1 MKKITITGMLMLLG
15 LFLISSGIHATN
27 KESIFDD
34 IVTVMEKTTAAGNLP
49 AIIDNA
55 GATRGAGFN
64 GQYVFVASRQNGD
77 HVYYWDVNNPDAA
90 PQELNMTGVVGGTFT
105 VADLTTAGNHIFV
118 SNMAFAGG
126 LFKVY
131 HWNGINS
138 QPSVLLEIP
147 SAPVRLGDAITVI
160 GDPDDQAFLIA
171 SGHGN
176 KDFYFWKIVNGS
188 LESNDPWAVYTLP
201 VDDVTANFSRITESP
216 DGIYVLSGPSMGV
229 YLGWDVDQDDVFD
242 LELHIDA
249 DYFPG
254 WPMYVNVFH
263 YEGGRYLTY
272 MSVTDTGSNVMY
284 VADLSDGDNDFEAF
298 QNMIIDDFTESVIHT
313 VDLGNIPNG
322 NASVSVDVVID
333 SFDNLWMMGFSA
345 GNGFVVQR
353 IGDAGPDGLLLPL
366 METFDG
372 EGEDTPDTWLPV
384 GWASFTLDDDGEE
397 FSWYWSPGPTA
408 DPNGQMR
415 SQSAYQE
422 DGTWYALNPDNWLVT
437 PQLYMSEVSGDEII
451 ELSFKIG
458 TGAQTPGFKLENY
471 SVLISTT
478 NTQPESFTNLWTE
491 TLTADFEQ
499 NVLYL
504 RELDLSE
511 YAGQEV
517 YLAFRHHDVTDMDRL
532 FLDDVF
538 VQVVIPQEPQVADL
552 TLNVRMVVWEELGKF
567 DPAEDFV
574 DVAGT
579 FNNWGE
585 EELLLTPLDDEFLT
599 YTITIPD
606 LEVAE
611 TYFFKFRI
619 NGSWSDDTAEFPSGG
634 PDREV
639 TIVDGENIHTFWYN
653 DDETTTVAE
662 VMESAINL
670 FPNPAQNQV
679 NISSDSNIMEVAVYN
694 VAGQQIY
701 RNIPDSQNHII
712 DLGGYQNGIYMIRI
726 LTPEG
731 LKTLKLQVVK

>member
-1 MKKITITGMLMLLG
+1 MKKFTIPGMLMLLG

-27 KESIFDD
+27 KESIFND
-34 IVTVMEKTTAAGNLP
+34 IVTVMERTTSAGNLP

-64 GQYVFVASRQNGD
+64 GRYIFVASRQDGN
-77 HVYYWDVNNPDAA
+77 HVYYWDVTNPDA
-90 PQELNMTGVVGGTFT
+90 PVQELNISGVTGGTFT
-105 VADLTTAGNHIFV
+105 LADLTAVGNHVFA
-118 SNMAFAGG
+118 SNMVMPG
-126 LFKVY
+126 LFKIY
-131 HWNGINS
+131 HWNGIAAE
-138 QPSVLLEIP
+138 PSVLIEYD
-147 SAPVRLGDAITVI
+147 SGTARLGDAFTVV
-160 GDPDDQAFLIA
+160 GDPDDFALIIV
-171 SGHGN
+171 SQHGGKSFYIWAMEN
-176 KDFYFWKIVNGS
+176 GELDFDEPLVVPFD
-188 LESNDPWAVYTLP
+188 ELP
-201 VDDVTANFSRITESP
+201 ANLDFSRVTFP
-216 DGIYVLSGPSMGV
+216 DGDDEFPIISGPAGV
-229 YLGWDVDQDDVFD
+229 FVIGEDNDIILTIEQSF
-242 LELHIDA
+242 
-249 DYFPG
+249 FPG
-254 WPMYVNVFH
+254 WPMYAQAFT
-263 YEGGRYLTY
+263 YEGGRYFAY
-272 MSVTDTGSNVMY
+272 MHVRDNPAENVMY
-284 VADLSDGDNDFEAF
+284 VLDITDGEDVLEALQILKNGTF
-298 QNMIIDDFTESVIHT
+298 AEKVVHSYDMGSIA
-313 VDLGNIPNG
+313 NG
-322 NASVSVDVVID
+322 NASVSMDVVID
-333 SFDNLWMMGFSA
+333 PFGNLWLMGFAA

-353 IGDAGPDGLLLPL
+353 IGDAGPDGLLLPF

-372 EGEDTPDTWLPV
+372 EGEDTPDTWLPD
-384 GWASFTLDDDGEE
+384 GWTSFTLDDDGEE
-397 FSWYWSPGPTA
+397 FNWYWSPGPTA

-437 PQLYMSEVSGDEII
+437 PQLYMSEISGDEII

-458 TGAQTPGFKLENY
+458 TGAQTPAFKQENY

-478 NTQPESFTNLWTE
+478 DTDPDSFTTLWTE
-491 TLTADFEQ
+491 TLTGDFAQ

-504 RELDLSE
+504 RELDLSN
-511 YAGQEV
+511 YAGQDV
-517 YLAFRHHDVTDMDRL
+517 YLAFRHHDVSDMDRL

-552 TLNVRMVVWEELGKF
+552 TLNVRMVVWEELGIF

-579 FNNWGE
+579 FNDWGGE
-585 EELLLTPLDDEFLT
+585 ELILTPLDDEFLT

-606 LEVAE
+606 LEVGE

-662 VMESAINL
+662 VMENAINL
-670 FPNPAQNQV
+670 FPNPARNQV
-679 NISSDSNIMEVAVYN
+679 NITSGSNIMEVAVYN
-694 VAGQQIY
+694 VAGQQVY
-701 RNIPDSQNHII
+701 RHTPENQNHII
-712 DLGGYQNGIYMIRI
+712 NLNDFNNGIYMVRI

>member
-1 MKKITITGMLMLLG
+1 MKKFTIPGMLMLLG

-27 KESIFDD
+27 KESIFND
-34 IVTVMEKTTAAGNLP
+34 IVTVMERTTSAGNLP

-64 GQYVFVASRQNGD
+64 GRYIFVASRQDGN
-77 HVYYWDVNNPDAA
+77 HVYYWDVTNPDA
-90 PQELNMTGVVGGTFT
+90 PVQELNISGVTGGTFT
-105 VADLTTAGNHIFV
+105 LADLTAVGNHVFA
-118 SNMAFAGG
+118 SNMVMPG
-126 LFKVY
+126 LFKIY
-131 HWNGINS
+131 HWNGIAAE
-138 QPSVLLEIP
+138 PSVLIEYD
-147 SAPVRLGDAITVI
+147 SGTARLGDAFTVV
-160 GDPDDQAFLIA
+160 GDPDDFALIIV
-171 SGHGN
+171 SQHGGKSFYIWAMEN
-176 KDFYFWKIVNGS
+176 GELDFDEPLVVPFD
-188 LESNDPWAVYTLP
+188 ELP
-201 VDDVTANFSRITESP
+201 ANLDFSRVTFP
-216 DGIYVLSGPSMGV
+216 DGDDEFPIISGPAGV
-229 YLGWDVDQDDVFD
+229 FVIGEDNDIILTIEQSF
-242 LELHIDA
+242 
-249 DYFPG
+249 FPG
-254 WPMYVNVFH
+254 WPMYAQAFT
-263 YEGGRYLTY
+263 YEGGRYFAY
-272 MSVTDTGSNVMY
+272 MHVRDNPAENVMY
-284 VADLSDGDNDFEAF
+284 VLDITDGEDVLEALQILKNGTF
-298 QNMIIDDFTESVIHT
+298 AEKVVHSYDMGSIA
-313 VDLGNIPNG
+313 NG
-322 NASVSVDVVID
+322 NASVSMDVVID
-333 SFDNLWMMGFSA
+333 PFGNLWLMGFAA

-353 IGDAGPDGLLLPL
+353 IGDAGPDGLLLPF

-372 EGEDTPDTWLPV
+372 EGEDTPDTWLPD
-384 GWASFTLDDDGEE
+384 GWTSFTLDDDGEE
-397 FSWYWSPGPTA
+397 FNWYWSPGPTA

-437 PQLYMSEVSGDEII
+437 PQLYMSEISGDEII

-458 TGAQTPGFKLENY
+458 TGAQTPAFKQENY

-478 NTQPESFTNLWTE
+478 DTDPDSFTTLWTE
-491 TLTADFEQ
+491 TLTGDFAQ

-504 RELDLSE
+504 RELDLSN
-511 YAGQEV
+511 YAGQDV
-517 YLAFRHHDVTDMDRL
+517 YLAFRHHDVSDMDRL

-552 TLNVRMVVWEELGKF
+552 TLNVRMVVWEELGIF

-579 FNNWGE
+579 FNDWGGE
-585 EELLLTPLDDEFLT
+585 ELILTPLDDEFLT

-606 LEVAE
+606 LEVGE

-662 VMESAINL
+662 VMENAINL
-670 FPNPAQNQV
+670 FPNPARNQV
-679 NISSDSNIMEVAVYN
+679 NITSGSNIMEVAVYN
-694 VAGQQIY
+694 VAGQQVY
-701 RNIPDSQNHII
+701 RHTPENQNHII
-712 DLGGYQNGIYMIRI
+712 NLNDFNNGIYMVRI

-731 LKTLKLQVVK
+731 LKTMKLQVVK